1 MTDRIYATY
10 KPTIAPESY
19 HIEINYER
27 KDVDGK
33 IIMHRIIDAGPLND
47 SLLDKIV
54 GAVEEKF
61 GGGNGSSRFG
71 NIVARDREP
80 NEEDKNLAYEP
91 IAEGADLSA
100 NWNRMQL
107 FAHGVN
113 RAGIAYRGDHQN
125 SNSFASAL
133 LRAGELP
140 PATGVA
146 HDPAGPPGE
155 LLDFFVPGLNEPLR
169 PFVGQRSSNE
179 NGGGVQY
186 TSVPGLGGE
195 PFRESAANT
204 AGTSNVFG
212 TGFGSQV
219 KDDPTALGPGTTRLR
234 VGAGQ
239 LPLQPM
245 LPSQTAP
252 NFPGEESAFGGRS
265 EDVPVAPPPVS
276 YPQLR
281 RVSSAFPGIT
291 QSQPNEP
298 AAPPERAPLIG
309 IVSGKPM
316 SFLPF
321 PLPLGGLLDKSA
333 EPGDGSFLDFL
344 SGLASGSRPPAP
356 SQPSAAGIPV
366 RTLGRIVDQP
376 QASAFDAAA
385 PFAPS
390 ENTNFSG
397 GLLGRLAALT
407 GLDPQNPTQPAPPP
421 LDDQLRG
428 FYRDDPVEPWFVQR
442 QR

>member
-1 MTDRIYATY
+1 
-10 KPTIAPESY
+10 
-19 HIEINYER
+19 
-27 KDVDGK
+27 
-33 IIMHRIIDAGPLND
+33 MHRIIDAGPLND
-47 SLLDKIV
+47 SLLDKII

-91 IAEGADLSA
+91 IAEGTDLSA

-179 NGGGVQY
+179 NGKGVQH
-186 TSVPGLGGE
+186 TSVSGLGGE
-195 PFRESAANT
+195 PFRESVANT
-204 AGTSNVFG
+204 TGTSNAFG
-212 TGFGSQV
+212 TGFGSPAA
-219 KDDPTALGPGTTRLR
+219 DDPTPLGHGIARPRIG
-234 VGAGQ
+234 VSQ
-239 LPLQPM
+239 LPSQPM
-245 LPSQTAP
+245 LPSQTAS
-252 NFPGEESAFGGRS
+252 NFPGEESAFGDRS
-265 EDVPVAPPPVS
+265 ENAPGALPPGS
-276 YPQLR
+276 YRQLR

-298 AAPPERAPLIG
+298 SIRPERTPLLG
-309 IVSGKPM
+309 IVSGMPM
-316 SFLPF
+316 SFSPS
-321 PLPLGGLLDKSA
+321 PLSLGGLLDKPGES
-333 EPGDGSFLDFL
+333 GDGSFLDFL
-344 SGLASGSRPPAP
+344 AGLAPRNSPPAPPAP
-356 SQPSAAGIPV
+356 SAGGMPV
-366 RTLGRIVDQP
+366 RILGRSIAGQP
-376 QASAFDAAA
+376 QASVFDTGVPAA
-385 PFAPS
+385 PLAPS
-390 ENTNFSG
+390 EDANFSD
-397 GLLGRLAALT
+397 GLLGRLAALA

-428 FYRDDPVEPWFVQR
+428 FYRDDPAQPWFAQLR
-442 QR
+442 R